1 MKRIL
6 QCAEDSARYSTVIA
20 CENVRFAQNDAVLW
34 AHRMYRTN
42 DCNSL
47 RKSEVGTQVT
57 LAGWVNVTRDHGGVI
72 FIDLRDREGL
82 TQVVFRPEENAELAK
97 QAHTLRGEDVIQ
109 VFGRVAARLPGT
121 ENANLATGDIEI
133 IPSELRILNRAD
145 PLPFPID
152 AEPQNEDLR
161 MTHRYLDLRRPRL
174 SRNLRI
180 RHLVAKTTRGYLDS
194 QGFVEVETPILSKS
208 TPEGA
213 RDFLVPSRIMS
224 GKFYALPQ
232 APQQY
237 KQLLMV
243 AGVEKYFQIA
253 KCFRDED
260 LRADRQP
267 EFTQIDI
274 EASFVVPED
283 VFAVTE
289 GMFAAIFKAARDI
302 DIKTPFDRLTYR
314 EAVDRFG
321 SDKPDRRFGMELV
334 DLGEIFRTSSF
345 KVFRSALDAGGVV
358 KAINTKGF
366 AGITIGQVDE
376 LIEIAKLHGAKG
388 LAFIKIENG
397 EWKSPIVKFFSD
409 AEKTDLQSKL
419 NIEEGDCVFF
429 AADKWGIACEVLGR
443 LRLRIAEMQDLL
455 GRAHSPSASDWDFLW
470 VTDFPLFEWSPE
482 ENKWNAMH
490 HPFTRPKAEDMP
502 LFEAKKFPEVRADA
516 YDVVLNGVEIGGG
529 SIRIHEPKLQDKM
542 FETLGISPVDRESQF
557 GHLLLALRLGAPP
570 HGGIAFGL
578 DRLVMLICGEQS
590 IREVMA
596 FPKNNRSMDLM
607 TQSPAEVGPRQL
619 MDLSLELRK
628 DRKP

>member
-1 MKRIL
+1 M
-6 QCAEDSARYSTVIA
+6 
-20 CENVRFAQNDAVLW
+20 F
-34 AHRMYRTN
+34 RTH

-47 RKSEVGTQVT
+47 RKSDIGQQVT

-82 TQVVFRPEENAELAK
+82 TQVVFRPEENAALAK
-97 QAHTLRGEDVIQ
+97 QAHALRGEDVIQ
-109 VFGRVAARLPGT
+109 VSGHVAARLPGT
-121 ENANLATGDIEI
+121 ENPNLATGDIEI
-133 IPSELRILNRAD
+133 IPSALRILNRAD
-145 PLPFPID
+145 TLPFPID

-161 MTHRYLDLRRPRL
+161 MTHRYFDLRRPRL
-174 SRNLRI
+174 ARNLRM
-180 RHLVAKTTRGYLDS
+180 RHRVAKATRDYLDS
-194 QGFVEVETPILSKS
+194 QGYVEVETPILSKS

-213 RDFLVPSRIMS
+213 RDFLVPSRITP

-274 EASFVVPED
+274 EASFVTPED
-283 VFAVTE
+283 IFAVTE
-289 GMFAAIFKAARDI
+289 GMLAAIFKAALKL

-314 EAVDRFG
+314 EAVSRYG
-321 SDKPDRRFGMELV
+321 SDKPDRRFGMELF
-334 DLGEIFRTSSF
+334 DLGEIFRQSSF

-358 KAINTKGF
+358 KAINAKGF
-366 AGITIGQVDE
+366 AEITIGQADE
-376 LIEIAKLHGAKG
+376 LTEIAKLHRAKG

-409 AEKTDLQSKL
+409 AEKAALQSKL

-429 AADKWGIACEVLGR
+429 GADKWEISCEVLGR
-443 LRLRIAEMQDLL
+443 IRLRVAEMQNLIANRQS
-455 GRAHSPSASDWDFLW
+455 GSDWDFLW
-470 VTDFPLFEWSPE
+470 VTDFPLFEWSAE

-502 LFEAKKFPEVRADA
+502 LFEAKKFPDVRAEA

-529 SIRIHEPKLQDKM
+529 SMRIYEPELQEKM
-542 FETLGISPVDRESQF
+542 FEALGISPEDRQSQF
-557 GHLLLALRLGAPP
+557 GHLLRAFRLGAPP
-570 HGGIAFGL
+570 HGGIALGL
-578 DRLVMLICGEQS
+578 DRLVMLVCGEQS
-590 IREVMA
+590 IRDVMA
-596 FPKNNRSMDLM
+596 FPKNNRAIDLM
-607 TQSPAEVGPRQL
+607 SQSPSEIDPKQL
-619 MDLSLELRK
+619 RDLSLTLAK
-628 DRKP
+628 DKKL

>member
-1 MKRIL
+1 M
-6 QCAEDSARYSTVIA
+6 
-20 CENVRFAQNDAVLW
+20 F
-34 AHRMYRTN
+34 RTH

-47 RKSEVGTQVT
+47 RKSDIGRQVT

-97 QAHTLRGEDVIQ
+97 QAHTLRGEDVVQ
-109 VFGRVAARLPGT
+109 VSGTVAARLPGT
-121 ENANLATGDIEI
+121 ENPNLATGDIEI

-145 PLPFPID
+145 PLPFPLD

-174 SRNLRI
+174 ARNLRI
-180 RHLVAKTTRGYLDS
+180 RHRAAKATRDYLDS
-194 QGFVEVETPILSKS
+194 QGFVEVETPVLSKS

-213 RDFLVPSRIMS
+213 RDFLVPSRIMP
-224 GKFYALPQ
+224 GRFYALPQ

-274 EASFVVPED
+274 EASFVTPD
-283 VFAVTE
+283 DIFSVTE
-289 GMFAAIFKAARDI
+289 GMLAAIFKAARNV
-302 DIKTPFDRLTYR
+302 DIKTPFDRLSYR
-314 EAVDRFG
+314 EALDRYG
-321 SDKPDRRFGMELV
+321 SDKPDRRFKMEVV
-334 DLGEIFRTSSF
+334 DLGETFRESSF

-358 KAINTKGF
+358 KAITAKGF
-366 AGITIGQVDE
+366 AGITIGQADE
-376 LIEIAKLHGAKG
+376 LTEIAKLHGAKG
-388 LAFIKIENG
+388 LAFIKVENG

-409 AEKTDLQSKL
+409 AEKTALRSKL
-419 NIEEGDCVFF
+419 NMEEGDCVFF
-429 AADKWGIACEVLGR
+429 AADKWEIACEVLGR
-443 LRLRIAEMQDLL
+443 LRLRIAEMQKLMPA
-455 GRAHSPSASDWDFLW
+455 GEVWNFLW
-470 VTDFPLFEWSPE
+470 VTDFPLFEWSPD

-502 LFEAKKFPEVRADA
+502 LFEAKKFPEIRAEA

-529 SIRIHEPKLQDKM
+529 SMRIYEPELQDKM
-542 FETLGISPVDRESQF
+542 FAALGISPEARESQF
-557 GHLLLALRLGAPP
+557 GHLLRAFRLGAPP
-570 HGGIAFGL
+570 HGGIAFGF
-578 DRLVMLICGEQS
+578 DRLVMLICGEQG
-590 IREVMA
+590 IRDVMA
-596 FPKNNRSMDLM
+596 FPKNNRGIDLM
-607 TQSPAEVGPRQL
+607 TQSPAEVDARQL
-619 MDLSLELRK
+619 RDLKIQVAR
-628 DRKP
+628 DIRKPDIANEIIE

>member
-1 MKRIL
+1 
-6 QCAEDSARYSTVIA
+6 
-20 CENVRFAQNDAVLW
+20 
-34 AHRMYRTN
+34 MYRTH

-47 RKSEVGTQVT
+47 RKTDIGTQVA

-82 TQVVFRPEENAELAK
+82 TQIVFRPKENAELAK

-109 VFGRVAARLPGT
+109 VSGRVAARLPGT
-121 ENANLATGDIEI
+121 ENPNLVTGDVEI
-133 IPSELRILNRAD
+133 IPSELHILNRAD
-145 PLPFPID
+145 ILPFPID

-161 MTHRYLDLRRPRL
+161 MTYRYFDLRRPRL
-174 SRNLRI
+174 ARNLRV
-180 RHLVAKTTRGYLDS
+180 RHRVAKTTRDYLDS
-194 QGFVEVETPILSKS
+194 QGYVEVETPILSKS

-213 RDFLVPSRIMS
+213 RDFLVPSRITP

-274 EASFVVPED
+274 EASFVTAQD
-283 VFAVTE
+283 IFTVTE
-289 GMFAAIFKAARDI
+289 GMLAAILKAALNI

-314 EAVDRFG
+314 EAVSRYG

-334 DLGEIFRTSSF
+334 DLGEIFRESSF
-345 KVFRSALDAGGVV
+345 KVFRSALDGGGMV
-358 KAINTKGF
+358 KGINAKGF
-366 AGITIGQVDE
+366 AGITIGQADE
-376 LIEIAKLHGAKG
+376 LTEIAKLHGAKG

-409 AEKTDLQSKL
+409 TEKKALQSKL

-429 AADKWGIACEVLGR
+429 GADKWEIACEVLGR
-443 LRLRIAEMQDLL
+443 LRLRIAEIQNLV
-455 GRAHSPSASDWDFLW
+455 GSGEGQSGSDWDFLW
-470 VTDFPLFEWSPE
+470 VTDFPLFEWSAE
-482 ENKWNAMH
+482 ENKWNAVH
-490 HPFTRPKAEDMP
+490 HPFTRPKTEDKS
-502 LFEAKKFPEVRADA
+502 LFDAKKFPEIRAEA
-516 YDVVLNGVEIGGG
+516 YDIVLNGVEIGGG
-529 SIRIHEPKLQDKM
+529 SIRIHEPELQEKM
-542 FETLGISPVDRESQF
+542 FETLGISPENRESLF
-557 GHLLLALRLGAPP
+557 GHLLRALRLGAPP
-570 HGGIAFGL
+570 HGGIALGL

-590 IREVMA
+590 IRDVMA
-596 FPKNNRSMDLM
+596 FPKNNRGIDLM
-607 TQSPAEVGPRQL
+607 TQSPGEVDHRQL
-619 MDLSLELRK
+619 RDLGIKLASNKKHE
-628 DRKP
+628 

>member
-1 MKRIL
+1 M
-6 QCAEDSARYSTVIA
+6 
-20 CENVRFAQNDAVLW
+20 F
-34 AHRMYRTN
+34 RTH

-47 RKSEVGTQVT
+47 RKSGIGQQVT

-82 TQVVFRPEENAELAK
+82 TQVVFRPEENAALAK

-109 VFGRVAARLPGT
+109 VSGRIAPRLPGT
-121 ENANLATGDIEI
+121 ENPNLATGEIEI

-145 PLPFPID
+145 TLPFPID

-174 SRNLRI
+174 SRNLRV
-180 RHLVAKTTRGYLDS
+180 RHRVAKATRDYLDS
-194 QGFVEVETPILSKS
+194 QGFVEIEPPILSKS

-213 RDFLVPSRIMS
+213 RDFLVPSRITP

-274 EASFVVPED
+274 EASFVTPED
-283 VFAVTE
+283 IFAVTE
-289 GMFAAIFKAARDI
+289 GMLAAIFKAALKVN
-302 DIKTPFDRLTYR
+302 IKTPFDRLDYR
-314 EAVDRFG
+314 EAVSRYG

-334 DLGEIFRTSSF
+334 DLSALFRESGF
-345 KVFRSALDAGGVV
+345 KVFRNALDAGGVV
-358 KAINTKGF
+358 KAINAKGF
-366 AGITIGQVDE
+366 AGITIGQADE
-376 LIEIAKLHGAKG
+376 LTEVAKLHGAKG

-397 EWKSPIVKFFSD
+397 EWKSPIVKFFSE
-409 AEKTDLQSKL
+409 AEKNELRTKL
-419 NIEEGDCVFF
+419 GIEEGDCIFF
-429 AADKWGIACEVLGR
+429 GADKWETACEVLGR
-443 LRLRIAEMQDLL
+443 LRLRIAEIQHLL
-455 GRAHSPSASDWDFLW
+455 GSGRHGQSGSDPEASEWDFLW
-470 VTDFPLFEWSPE
+470 VTDFPLVEWSAE

-490 HPFTRPKAEDMP
+490 HPFTRPKAEDMG
-502 LFEAKKFPEVRADA
+502 LFETKKFPEIRAEA

-529 SIRIHEPKLQDKM
+529 SMRIYEPELQDKM
-542 FETLGISPVDRESQF
+542 FEALGISPEIFSFQT
-557 GHLLLALRLGAPP
+557 A
-570 HGGIAFGL
+570 
-578 DRLVMLICGEQS
+578 
-590 IREVMA
+590 
-596 FPKNNRSMDLM
+596 
-607 TQSPAEVGPRQL
+607 
-619 MDLSLELRK
+619 
-628 DRKP
+628 

>member
-1 MKRIL
+1 M
-6 QCAEDSARYSTVIA
+6 T
-20 CENVRFAQNDAVLW
+20 ENMF
-34 AHRMYRTN
+34 RTQ

-47 RKSEVGTQVT
+47 RKSDIGRQVT

-109 VFGRVAARLPGT
+109 VSGVVAARLPGT
-121 ENANLATGDIEI
+121 ENPNLATGDIEI

-174 SRNLRI
+174 ARNLRI
-180 RHLVAKTTRGYLDS
+180 RHLAAKATRDYLDS

-213 RDFLVPSRIMS
+213 RDFLVPSRVTP

-274 EASFVVPED
+274 EASFVTPD
-283 VFAVTE
+283 DIFALTE
-289 GMFAAIFKAARDI
+289 GMLGAIFKAPCDI

-314 EAVDRFG
+314 EALDRYG
-321 SDKPDRRFGMELV
+321 SDKPDRRFEMKLV
-334 DLGEIFRTSSF
+334 DVGETFRESSF
-345 KVFRSALDAGGVV
+345 KVFRGALDAGGVV
-358 KAINTKGF
+358 KAINAKGF
-366 AGITIGQVDE
+366 AGITIGQADE
-376 LIEIAKLHGAKG
+376 LTEIAKLHGAKG
-388 LAFIKIENG
+388 LAFIKVENG

-409 AEKTDLQSKL
+409 AEKSALQSKL

-429 AADKWGIACEVLGR
+429 AADKWSVASEVLGR
-443 LRLRIAEMQDLL
+443 LRLRIAEMQKLL
-455 GRAHSPSASDWDFLW
+455 GRACSPSAPDWDFLW
-470 VTDFPLFEWSPE
+470 VIDFPLFEWSPD

-490 HPFTRPKAEDMP
+490 HPFTRPKAEDVQ
-502 LFEAKKFPEVRADA
+502 LFEDKKFPEVRAEA

-529 SIRIHEPKLQDKM
+529 SMRIYEPPLQEKM
-542 FETLGISPVDRESQF
+542 FEALGITSEAQQAQF
-557 GHLLLALRLGAPP
+557 GHLLRALRLGAPP
-570 HGGIAFGL
+570 HGGIAFGF
-578 DRLVMLICGEQS
+578 DRLVMLLCGEQS
-590 IREVMA
+590 IRDVMA

-607 TQSPAEVGPRQL
+607 SQSPATVDPRQL
-619 MDLSLELRK
+619 RDLGIKLAGEKLEGRAPLR
-628 DRKP
+628 PE

>member
-1 MKRIL
+1 MNLGVHQR
-6 QCAEDSARYSTVIA
+6 DSSTSLGMT
-20 CENVRFAQNDAVLW
+20 QN
-34 AHRMYRTN
+34 MFRTHN
-42 DCNSL
+42 CNSL
-47 RKSEVGTQVT
+47 RKTDVDKEVT

-82 TQVVFRPEENAELAK
+82 TQAVFRPEENAELAK

-109 VFGRVAARLPGT
+109 VSGTVAPRLPGT
-121 ENANLATGDIEI
+121 ENPNLATGDIEI
-133 IPSELRILNRAD
+133 IPNELRVLSRSD
-145 PLPFPID
+145 PLPFPLD
-152 AEPQNEDLR
+152 SEPQNEDLR

-174 SRNLRI
+174 AGNLRI
-180 RHLVAKTTRGYLDS
+180 RHKAAKATRDYLDS

-213 RDFLVPSRIMS
+213 RDFLVPSRIS
-224 GKFYALPQ
+224 PGKFYALPQ

-274 EASFVVPED
+274 EASFITPND
-283 VFAVTE
+283 IFNLTE
-289 GMFAAIFKAARDI
+289 GMLAAIFKATRNI

-314 EAVDRFG
+314 EALDRYG

-334 DLGEIFRTSSF
+334 DLGETFLESSF
-345 KVFRSALDAGGVV
+345 KVFRGALDAGGVV
-358 KAINTKGF
+358 KALNAKGF
-366 AGITIGQVDE
+366 AGITIGQADE
-376 LIEIAKLHGAKG
+376 LTEMAKLHGAKG

-409 AEKTDLQSKL
+409 AEKTGLQSKL
-419 NIEEGDCVFF
+419 NIQEGDCVFF
-429 AADKWGIACEVLGR
+429 AADKWEIACEVLGR
-443 LRLRIAEMQDLL
+443 LRLRIAEIQDLH
-455 GRAHSPSASDWDFLW
+455 GRARSPSAPEWNFLW
-470 VTDFPLFEWSPE
+470 VTDFPLFEWSPD

-490 HPFTRPKAEDMP
+490 HPFTRPKAEDMT
-502 LFEAKKFPEVRADA
+502 LFEAKKFPEVRAEA

-529 SIRIHEPKLQDKM
+529 SMRIYEPELQEKM
-542 FETLGISPVDRESQF
+542 FAALGISPEARESQF
-557 GHLLLALRLGAPP
+557 GHLLRAFRLGTPP
-570 HGGIAFGL
+570 HGGIALGF

-590 IREVMA
+590 IRDVMA

-607 TQSPAEVGPRQL
+607 SKSPAEVDPKQL
-619 MDLSLELRK
+619 RDLGLKLAEDKKL
-628 DRKP
+628 

>member
-1 MKRIL
+1 MFRK
-6 QCAEDSARYSTVIA
+6 
-20 CENVRFAQNDAVLW
+20 
-34 AHRMYRTN
+34 HH
-42 DCNSL
+42 CNSL
-47 RKSEVGTQVT
+47 RKKDIGTDVT

-109 VFGRVAARLPGT
+109 VSGSVAARLRGT
-121 ENANLATGDIEI
+121 ENPNLATGDIEI
-133 IPSELRILNRAD
+133 IPNELRILNRAA
-145 PLPFPID
+145 PLPFPLD
-152 AEPQNEDLR
+152 TEPQNEDLR

-180 RHLVAKTTRGYLDS
+180 RYRAAKATRDYLDS

-213 RDFLVPSRIMS
+213 RDFLVPSRIMP

-274 EASFVVPED
+274 EASFVTPD
-283 VFAVTE
+283 DIFALTE
-289 GMFAAIFKAARDI
+289 GMLATIFKAARNI
-302 DIKTPFDRLTYR
+302 EIKTPFDRLAYR
-314 EAVDRFG
+314 EALDRYG
-321 SDKPDRRFGMELV
+321 SDKPDRRFAMELV
-334 DLGEIFRTSSF
+334 DLGEVFRESSF
-345 KVFRSALDAGGVV
+345 KVFRGALDARGVV
-358 KAINTKGF
+358 KAINAKGF
-366 AGITIGQVDE
+366 AGITIGQADE
-376 LIEIAKLHGAKG
+376 LTEIAKLHGAKG
-388 LAFIKIENG
+388 LAFIKVENG

-409 AEKTDLQSKL
+409 AEKAALESRL
-419 NIEEGDCVFF
+419 NIKEDDCVFF
-429 AADKWGIACEVLGR
+429 AADKWEIACEVLGR
-443 LRLRIAEMQDLL
+443 LRLRIAEMQELL
-455 GRAHSPSASDWDFLW
+455 GRARSEPVLSELKGSAPDWDFLW
-470 VTDFPLFEWSPE
+470 VIDFPLFEWSAE

-502 LFEAKKFPEVRADA
+502 LFEAKKFPDVRADA

-529 SIRIHEPKLQDKM
+529 SMRIYEPELQDKM
-542 FETLGISPVDRESQF
+542 FEALGISPQDRELQF
-557 GHLLLALRLGAPP
+557 GHLLRALRLGAPP
-570 HGGIAFGL
+570 HGGIALGL
-578 DRLVMLICGEQS
+578 DRLVTLICGEQS
-590 IREVMA
+590 IRDVMA
-596 FPKNNRSMDLM
+596 FPKNNRGMDLM
-607 TQSPAEVGPRQL
+607 TSSPAEVDPRQL
-619 MDLSLELRK
+619 RDLSLELRK
-628 DRKP
+628 DKKL